1 MFVCLF
7 VCLFVCYLVTWL
19 TWFVFKRISK
29 CPNPLKQQEI
39 IARNVFKK
47 FDSDNSNTI
56 SVDEFQNLVEYLG
69 ESLTD
74 SEINSAVKE
83 LDTDGSGIIECE
95 EFLSWWTSKLT
106 SKKAAGGIALKL
118 KKLASRAM

>member
-1 MFVCLF
+1 
-7 VCLFVCYLVTWL
+7 LVAWSL
-19 TWFVFKRISK
+19 ARFVFKRVSK

-47 FDSDNSNTI
+47 FDLDNSNTI

-95 EFLSWWTSKLT
+95 EFLSWWTSKSS
-106 SKKAAGGIALKL
+106 SKKAAGGISLKL